1 MPTVARNKLYLV
13 AWLDPAGGTN
23 LGAKNQ
29 YGRSRASIVVIGQDS
44 IERIFILKAWAKRC
58 PPDQLIHETFETQRE
73 FSPAAF
79 GVDSSGPQLMF
90 AQMLIREA
98 RERGIKHRFR
108 PTPLRMDKTFS
119 IETTLQPVVNQG
131 RLFRPPEI
139 DCSLLKGEWNTFPG
153 GPYQD
158 IMDALAC
165 AVRLLPA
172 SLPEHLQRMGQ
183 SQLRDYL
190 RRTGMPEDQIKMKM
204 IQHAEIAVAR

>member
-1 MPTVARNKLYLV
+1 MPAVSRKSLYLV

-23 LGAKNQ
+23 LAAKNQ

-44 IERIFILKAWAKRC
+44 VERIFILKAWAKRC
-58 PPDQLIHETFETQRE
+58 PPDQLVHETFETQRE
-73 FSPAAF
+73 FLPATF
-79 GVDSSGPQLMF
+79 GVDASGPQLMF
-90 AQMLIREA
+90 AQMLRKEA
-98 RERGIKHRFR
+98 RERGIRINLR

-131 RLFRPPEI
+131 RLFRPPEPE
-139 DCSLLKGEWNTFPG
+139 CAYLKGEFNSFPG

-172 SLPEHLQRMGQ
+172 SLPEHLRRMGQ
-183 SQLRDYL
+183 NQLRDYL
-190 RRTGMPEDQIKMKM
+190 RRIGMPEDQIQMKM
-204 IQHAEIAVAR
+204 IQHAEALAAK